1 MCGHLFLSTAITMFS
16 DPRNTPSQADLIA
29 ATIEY
34 LTQSYN
40 PHFEQVVTLFH
51 QLCDNVRANPQQLD
65 PMDPAFPP
73 ALLRQECQFV
83 ALFAHICRTNKNMTY
98 LLPELTK
105 ALNQAI
111 LGQGMKFHR
120 LAALW

>member
-1 MCGHLFLSTAITMFS
+1 VFISTRWYPLHHVTWC
-16 DPRNTPSQADLIA
+16 TPLHSAQHTHTHAQ
-29 ATIEY
+29 Y

-40 PHFEQVVTLFH
+40 PHIEQVVTLCH

-83 ALFAHICRTNKNMTY
+83 ALFAHICRTNKNMVREEPTD
-98 LLPELTK
+98 
-105 ALNQAI
+105 AS
-111 LGQGMKFHR
+111 
-120 LAALW
+120 